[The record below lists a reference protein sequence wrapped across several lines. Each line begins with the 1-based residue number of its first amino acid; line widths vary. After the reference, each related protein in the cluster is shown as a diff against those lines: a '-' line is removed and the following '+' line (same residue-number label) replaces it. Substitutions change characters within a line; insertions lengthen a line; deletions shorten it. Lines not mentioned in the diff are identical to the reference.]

1 MFRLVIALCF
11 LALPVH
17 AEEVVAGLSRD
28 SVQITTNF
36 DGSEILIFGAV
47 KRTTPLQEDMPV
59 EVIVTVEGPSA
70 PITIRRKDKRFGIWV
85 NNASVEVDMAPAFY
99 AVATSGPIEDVLSD
113 VEDLRYHGSRD
124 LSIRDNVGLRRYHV
138 SIDRA
143 IRAVGL
149 EREDSEAFIE
159 ALIRIKE
166 SQDAYVTS
174 FGSVKI
180 EEQTLFTSA
189 IQLPANLTEGDYKAR
204 FFLTRDGEVLDVHE
218 TTIDVRKV
226 GLEQFLFNLS
236 RQQPLIYGLMSLAIA
251 IFAGW
256 SASAFF
262 RWIRF

>member
-113 VEDLRYHGSRD
+113 VEDL
-124 LSIRDNVGLRRYHV
+124 RYHV